1 VADTEAPSGE
11 KAETAERQRLR
22 SRLVDLLNAYAS
34 EANHIGHAFAG
45 RNQLHGP
52 DLHALLAVMHAERAG
67 APLTPGRLGD
77 TMGLSS
83 GATTAM
89 IDRLERAGHLRR
101 SRESTDRR
109 VVHLRYGETGMALA
123 MAFFTPLAPRTDAVM
138 ARFDVAELQVVERFV
153 AGMVQSLTSYRDEL
167 RG

>member
-1 VADTEAPSGE
+1 MEEQKAPAGD
-11 KAETAERQRLR
+11 AEERRRLR
-22 SRLVDLLNAYAS
+22 IRLVDLLNSYSS

-45 RNQLHGP
+45 RNHLHGP

-67 APLTPGRLGD
+67 APLTPGRLGE

-89 IDRLERAGHLRR
+89 IDRLERDGHLRR
-101 SRESTDRR
+101 TRESTDRR
-109 VVHLRYGETGMALA
+109 VVHLRYADSGMALA
-123 MAFFTPLAPRTDAVM
+123 QAFFTPLAPRTDEVM
-138 ARFDVAELQVVERFV
+138 ARFDTAELQVVERFV
-153 AGMVQSLTSYRDEL
+153 QGMVEALLGYRDEL